1 MDHKPSYYISIEL
14 PKHFDSDDAD
24 TIKQD
29 IIDFIESK
37 KHYGA
42 KYHDKSKQ
50 GIVVNKIIIST
61 NHD

>member
-1 MDHKPSYYISIEL
+1 MDHKPSYCIAIEL

-50 GIVVNKIIIST
+50 GIAVKKTLVST

>member
-50 GIVVNKIIIST
+50 GIIVKKT
-61 NHD
+61 

>member
-1 MDHKPSYYISIEL
+1 MEHKPSYYISIEL
-14 PKHFDSDDAD
+14 PKHFDSNDAD

-50 GIVVNKIIIST
+50 GIIVKKTSVST

>member
-42 KYHDKSKQ
+42 KYHEKSKQ
-50 GIVVNKIIIST
+50 GITVKKIIFST